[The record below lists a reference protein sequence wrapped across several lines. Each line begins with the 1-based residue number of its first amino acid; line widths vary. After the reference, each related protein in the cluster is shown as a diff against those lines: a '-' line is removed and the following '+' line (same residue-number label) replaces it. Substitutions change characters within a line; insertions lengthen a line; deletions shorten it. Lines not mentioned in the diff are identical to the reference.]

1 MRIRIFI
8 ETQTNMQR
16 KILLLAG
23 LFISLLSNAQK
34 ELTVS
39 AIPTD
44 AEIYEVSSNGYAMKR
59 GTGSIV
65 LKLEKD
71 KSITIEVRKPGF
83 ISEKKTFL
91 RDKNGESTATIEL
104 TQRSVQV
111 NASPADAMILV
122 NGAEI
127 GRSSQ
132 TIIIPRG
139 VSITIDIKKPGFV
152 TQSKTLYNK
161 QGEEVPEITYLFK
174 LEDRIVSVKAEPQD
188 ASIFVDGK
196 KKGEGTAQVIIPK
209 DKCVIVKV
217 EKQSFIS
224 NEVTY
229 CNKEL
234 ENVPPLVD
242 VIRLKDRSIQVNAL
256 PEDSR
261 IFVDGKEVAKGNY
274 SMKLNAGK
282 CSELLVLKSGYVG
295 YKLNLCNQPDATP
308 PEGNY
313 SIQLKEDE
321 AYLQSQ
327 QSSIANKNFNLV
339 IENPSIT
346 AQDAWKKLVSIIQS
360 YFDEIE
366 TVDFSTSYLKTNWV
380 GKTFNIG
387 SDFKSMIRTRV
398 IITYGGESNKYNIK
412 ILSEITKPESNC
424 ARSANDVNS
433 SAKSSSL
440 TATNDEC
447 FEPVDR
453 ILRKYSDLI
462 SDIQRRFK

>member
-1 MRIRIFI
+1 
-8 ETQTNMQR
+8 MQ
-16 KILLLAG
+16 KTILLIAG
-23 LFISLLSNAQK
+23 LFFSLLVNAQK
-34 ELTVS
+34 EVTVS
-39 AIPTD
+39 VNPTD
-44 AEIYEVSSNGYAMKR
+44 AEIYEISANGYAMKR
-59 GTGSIV
+59 GAGSII

-71 KSITIEVRKPGF
+71 KAVTLEARKPGF
-83 ISEKKTFL
+83 VSEKKTFL
-91 RDKNGESTATIEL
+91 RGKNGEPTATIEL

-132 TIIIPRG
+132 TITIPKG

-174 LEDRIVSVKAEPQD
+174 LEDRIVSVKADPQD

-209 DKCVIVKV
+209 DKCVVVKV

-234 ENVPPLVD
+234 ENSPPLVD
-242 VIRLKDRSIQVNAL
+242 VIRLKDRSIQINAI
-256 PEDSR
+256 PEDAR
-261 IFVDGKEVAKGNY
+261 IFVDNKEVAKGNY
-274 SMKLNAGK
+274 NMKLNAGK

-295 YKLNLCNQPDATP
+295 YKLNLCNQSDATA
-308 PEGNY
+308 PEGSY
-313 SIQLKEDE
+313 AIQLKEDE
-321 AYLQSQ
+321 AYLQSE

-380 GKTFNIG
+380 GKTFNLG
-387 SDFKSMIRTRV
+387 SEFKSMIRTRV
-398 IITYGGESNKYNIK
+398 IITYGGEANKYNIK
-412 ILSEITKPESNC
+412 ILSEITKPDSNC
-424 ARSANDVNS
+424 ARSANDITS
-433 SAKSSSL
+433 SSKSSSL

>member
-1 MRIRIFI
+1 
-8 ETQTNMQR
+8 MQ
-16 KILLLAG
+16 KKLFLITALLISSLA
-23 LFISLLSNAQK
+23 NAQK
-34 ELTVS
+34 EVNVT
-39 AIPTD
+39 AIPSD
-44 AEIYEVSSNGYAMKR
+44 AEIFEISGNGIAIKKGV
-59 GTGSIV
+59 GTV
-65 LKLEKD
+65 MLKLDKD
-71 KSITIEVRKPGF
+71 KAVTLEVRKSGF
-83 ISEKKTFL
+83 VSEKKTFL
-91 RDKNGESTATIEL
+91 REKDGVPSATIEL
-104 TQRSVQV
+104 TQRVVQV
-111 NASPADAMILV
+111 NASPADAMILI

-127 GRSSQ
+127 GKSPK
-132 TIIIPRG
+132 TISIEKG

-161 QGEEVPEITYLFK
+161 QGEEVPEITYLFT
-174 LEDRIVSVKAEPQD
+174 LEDRIISIKADPQD
-188 ASIFVDGK
+188 ATIMVDGK
-196 KKGEGTAQVIIPK
+196 KRGEGTAQIIIPK
-209 DKCVIVKV
+209 DKCVVVKV

-234 ENVPPLVD
+234 ENVPPLTD
-242 VIRLKDRSIQVNAL
+242 LIKLKDRSIQINAM

-261 IFVDGKEVAKGNY
+261 IFIDGKEVSKGSY

-295 YKLNLCNQPDATP
+295 YKSTLCNQTDATP

-313 SIQLKEDE
+313 TIQLKEDE
-321 AYLQSQ
+321 AYLQSE
-327 QSSIANKNFNLV
+327 QSSIANKNFNLI
-339 IENPSIT
+339 IENSAIT
-346 AQDAWKKLVSIIQS
+346 PLDAWKKLVSIIQS

-380 GKTFNIG
+380 GKTFNVG

-398 IITYGGESNKYNIK
+398 IITYGGEANKYNIK
-412 ILSEITKPESNC
+412 ILSEITKSESNC
-424 ARSANDVNS
+424 VKSANDFNS
-433 SAKSSSL
+433 SSKSSSL

-462 SDIQRRFK
+462 SEIQRRFK

>member
-1 MRIRIFI
+1 ML
-8 ETQTNMQR
+8 R
-16 KILLLAG
+16 KILLITA
-23 LFISLLSNAQK
+23 LFISCLSNAQK
-34 ELTVS
+34 EVTVT
-39 AIPTD
+39 ANPVD
-44 AEIYEVSSNGYAMKR
+44 AEIFEVSGNGYAVKK
-59 GTGSIV
+59 GVGSVV

-71 KSITIEVRKPGF
+71 KPVTLEVRKPGF
-83 ISEKKTFL
+83 VSEKKTFL
-91 RDKNGESTATIEL
+91 RDKNGEHTATIEL
-104 TQRSVQV
+104 TQRLVQV

-122 NGAEI
+122 NGAEV
-127 GRSSQ
+127 GKSSQ
-132 TIIIPRG
+132 TISIAKGI
-139 VSITIDIKKPGFV
+139 SITIDIKKPGYV

-174 LEDRIVSVKAEPQD
+174 LEDRVVSVKAEPQD
-188 ASIFVDGK
+188 ATIFVDGK
-196 KKGEGTAQVIIPK
+196 KRGDGTAQVIIPK
-209 DKCVIVKV
+209 DKCVVVRV

-234 ENVPPLVD
+234 ENTPPLTD
-242 VIRLKDRSIQVNAL
+242 VIKLKDRSIQINAM

-261 IFVDGKEVAKGNY
+261 IFIDGKEVAKGNY
-274 SMKLNAGK
+274 NMKLSAGK

-295 YKLNLCNQPDATP
+295 YKSTLCNQADATA
-308 PEGNY
+308 PEGSY
-313 SIQLKEDE
+313 AIQLKEDE
-321 AYLQSQ
+321 AYLQSE
-327 QSSIANKNFNLV
+327 QSSIANKNFNLI
-339 IENPSIT
+339 IENAAIT
-346 AQDAWKKLVSIIQS
+346 PLEAWKKLVSIIQS

-380 GKTFNIG
+380 GKTFNVG

-398 IITYGGESNKYNIK
+398 IITYGGEANKYNIK

-424 ARSANDVNS
+424 ARSANDFTSASKS
-433 SAKSSSL
+433 SAL

-462 SDIQRRFK
+462 SEIQRRFK

>member
-1 MRIRIFI
+1 MR
-8 ETQTNMQR
+8 T
-16 KILLLAG
+16 KILLIFAV
-23 LFISLLSNAQK
+23 FISCAASAQK
-34 ELTVS
+34 EVTVTV
-39 AIPTD
+39 IPGD
-44 AEIYEVSSNGYAMKR
+44 AEIYEIASNGYATKK
-59 GTGSIV
+59 GVGSIL
-65 LKLEKD
+65 LKLEKE
-71 KSITIEVRKPGF
+71 KSVTLEARKPGF
-83 ISEKKTFL
+83 VPEKKSFL
-91 RDKNGESTATIEL
+91 RDKNGQPAATIEL
-104 TQRSVQV
+104 TQRLVQV

-122 NGAEI
+122 NGAEV

-132 TIIIPRG
+132 TITIPKG

-174 LEDRIVSVKAEPQD
+174 LEDRVVSVKTEPLD
-188 ASIFVDGK
+188 ATILVDGK
-196 KKGEGTAQVIIPK
+196 KKGEGATQVIIPK
-209 DKCVIVKV
+209 DKCVVVKV

-224 NEVTY
+224 NEITY

-234 ENVPPLVD
+234 ENPPPLVD
-242 VIRLKDRSIQVNAL
+242 VIRLKDRSIQINAM
-256 PEDSR
+256 PEDAR
-261 IFVDGKEVAKGNY
+261 IFVDGKEVGKGSY

-295 YKLNLCNQPDATP
+295 YKSTLCNQTDATP

-313 SIQLKEDE
+313 AIQLKEDE
-321 AYLQSQ
+321 AYLQSE
-327 QSSIANKNFNLV
+327 QSSIANKNFNLI
-339 IENPSIT
+339 IENSAIS
-346 AQDAWKKLVSIIQS
+346 AQEAWKKLVSIIQS

-380 GKTFNIG
+380 GKTFNVG

-398 IITYGGESNKYNIK
+398 IITYGGEANKYNIK

-424 ARSANDVNS
+424 ARSANELSGS
-433 SAKSSSL
+433 SKSSSL

-462 SDIQRRFK
+462 SEIQRRFK